1 MAEYQVLIDRRVRVA
16 DDVTRQELHDEILA
30 TLLDVDN
37 APCRTV
43 NGLRYVPV
51 GPIAL
56 EVTALAHE
64 PIDGVQDVSGHC
76 EGRED

>member
-1 MAEYQVLIDRRVRVA
+1 MAEYQVLIDRRVSVA

-30 TLLDVDN
+30 TLMDVHGE
-37 APCRTV
+37 PIRTV
-43 NGLRYVPV
+43 NGLRYTPV

-56 EVTALAHE
+56 EVTAIERE
-64 PIDGVQDVSGHC
+64 PIDGVRDVSGHC